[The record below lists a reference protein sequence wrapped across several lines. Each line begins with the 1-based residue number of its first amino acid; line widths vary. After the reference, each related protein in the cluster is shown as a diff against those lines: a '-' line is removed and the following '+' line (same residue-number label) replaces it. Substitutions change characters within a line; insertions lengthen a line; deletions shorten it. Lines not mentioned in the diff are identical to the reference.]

1 MPTQIEMQAMSAQIN
16 QARAME
22 RIAKALETIADS
34 MAKDHDDHSG

>member
-22 RIAKALETIADS
+22 RIAKAVQS
-34 MAKDHDDHSG
+34 WV